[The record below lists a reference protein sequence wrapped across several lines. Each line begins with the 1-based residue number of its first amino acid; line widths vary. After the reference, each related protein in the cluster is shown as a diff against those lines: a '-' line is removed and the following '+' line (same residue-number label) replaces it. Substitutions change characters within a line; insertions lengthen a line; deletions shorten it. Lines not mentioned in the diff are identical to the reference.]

1 MSPDEPEEVWIEV
14 TQEQVDAAKL
24 HVEASRSVGWEPD
37 PIVEAMANAEE
48 REDAPGGPGE
58 A

>member
-1 MSPDEPEEVWIEV
+1 MTEPEEVWIEV

-24 HVEASRSVGWEPD
+24 HVDAYRAVGWEPD
-37 PIVEAMANAEE
+37 PVVEAMANAEE
-48 REDAPGGPGE
+48 LDHDPRGPGE